1 MPQSIA
7 KRALNNKADISI
19 RLRPRISPNV
29 PQIYPPNIMP
39 KNGIELKIPLS
50 LYKKMNIKHES

>member
-19 RLRPRISPNV
+19 RLRPRTSPNV

-39 KNGIELKIPLS
+39 KNVIELKIPLS
-50 LYKKMNIKHES
+50 LYKKMNI